1 LLGSGN
7 GRFWGGVFHNP
18 SARTNLADP
27 QSSLIPSG
35 ISSGCTTF
43 LESLNADQTLQTC
56 VNPLIQATNAFS
68 PVSGKSPSTSDLTS
82 ALKTMCSASGCD
94 QTYVVGKLNE
104 FYTACR
110 SEIDSGNSKV
120 AELYDVLYVFTPL
133 KGAVCSR
140 DSASQAYCVNTIR
153 KAGSSTP
160 AAGPA
165 NSTSF
170 AKSIN
175 VVAAI
180 ANSAADYLYDVTGL
194 SKRAPSSQSSF
205 ASVVTPNATTYR
217 NTNLPF
223 LFLQPDMTK
232 EQLCTSCTRQ
242 IMVTYIKYENAI
254 GYGPGLGNSPILGG
268 QSGLWNGIKTV
279 CGDSFTGAIVS
290 EAGGNLPASSA
301 LSRAA
306 VPAVGLVAGVAALAF
321 AL

>member
-1 LLGSGN
+1 
-7 GRFWGGVFHNP
+7 
-18 SARTNLADP
+18 
-27 QSSLIPSG
+27 SSLIPSG
-35 ISSGCTTF
+35 ISAGCTTF
-43 LESLNADQTLQTC
+43 LESLNADQTLQAC
-56 VNPLIQATNAFS
+56 VNPLITATNAFS
-68 PVSGKSPSTSDLTS
+68 PVSGKSPSTSDLNS

-94 QTYVVGKLNE
+94 QGYVVGKLNE
-104 FYTACR
+104 FYSACR

-120 AELYDVLYVFTPL
+120 VELYDVLYVFTPL
-133 KGAVCSR
+133 KGAVCSV
-140 DSASQAYCVNTIR
+140 DSATQGYCVSTIR
-153 KAGSSTP
+153 KSGSSTP
-160 AAGPA
+160 AQGPA

-180 ANSAADYLYDVTGL
+180 ANSAADYLYDITGL
-194 SKRAPSSQSSF
+194 SKRASSSQSF

-242 IMVTYIKYENAI
+242 IMATYIKYENAI

-268 QSGLWNGIKTV
+268 QSDLWTGIKTV
-279 CGDSFTGAIVS
+279 CGDSYTSAIVS
-290 EAGGNLPASSA
+290 EAGGNLPTSGA

-321 AL
+321 VL